1 MSGDITCRDLVELVT
16 EYLDGVQVRAPDGVH
31 TPSYAKGN
39 VFVNNAS
46 EAVAN
51 AFYNWLAPRLW
62 PLIIASSGSSGSTV
76 ASSGSRGAPAEAVKG
91 G

>member
-1 MSGDITCRDLVELVT
+1 VSVVAYGQLLSPQGLFT
-16 EYLDGVQVRAPDGVH
+16 EYLDGVQVRSPDGVH

-51 AFYNWLAPRLW
+51 AFYNWLAPRFW
-62 PLIIASSGSSGSTV
+62 PLIIASSGSTV